1 MKKWFT
7 TFSTHTNNRLPTP
20 SKTQYDRLCL
30 THTSFCHTKLYSYVF
45 SQLFLLVDIVTKSQW
60 SFNIRIASVICK
72 SSKSIQ
78 LSLSFSTNSVQI
90 CNANSP
96 TFLVFRN
103 SPLTTHVAFRFGSFR
118 NQISIERPIERPID
132 HMCIR
137 YDSSENS
144 YVSLNCYVFTF
155 LNTQWL

>member
-1 MKKWFT
+1 MCKLYNSIYICKRFIFPFMTLFELIIRPQDSVKRSQLRMKKWVT

-60 SFNIRIASVICK
+60 NFNIRIASVICK

-78 LSLSFSTNSVQI
+78 FKSFFFYKFRSNLQMQI
-90 CNANSP
+90 HRP
-96 TFLVFRN
+96 FLYLEIV
-103 SPLTTHVAFRFGSFR
+103 H
-118 NQISIERPIERPID
+118 
-132 HMCIR
+132 
-137 YDSSENS
+137 
-144 YVSLNCYVFTF
+144 
-155 LNTQWL
+155 

>member
-1 MKKWFT
+1 MKKWVT

-60 SFNIRIASVICK
+60 NFNIRIASVICK

-78 LSLSFSTNSVQI
+78 FKSFFFYKFRSNLQMQI
-90 CNANSP
+90 HRP
-96 TFLVFRN
+96 FLYLEIVHYQRT
-103 SPLTTHVAFRFGSFR
+103 LHFGSVRSVIKFPLKD
-118 NQISIERPIERPID
+118 QLKDQLIICLYGTIPLKIP
-132 HMCIR
+132 M
-137 YDSSENS
+137 
-144 YVSLNCYVFTF
+144 
-155 LNTQWL
+155 